1 MNYDDNLT
9 IESVAKKFESQFDM
23 VNHAIKLIV
32 NMIHTHRPA
41 RVKTVSKNPAA
52 QVIAEMR
59 AGKDYLEEIKPETER
74 NEGASEHT
82 HKVKGYSTFKTNM
95 MKD

>member
-9 IESVAKKFESQFDM
+9 IESVAKKYDSQFEM
-23 VNHAIKLIV
+23 VNHAIRLIT

-41 RVKTVSKNPAA
+41 RVKTASKNPAA

-59 AGKDYLEEIKPETER
+59 AGKDHLEEIKPEVPREETEY
-74 NEGASEHT
+74 T

-95 MKD
+95 MKE